1 MPKQPPIWRMPPF
14 IALFADP
21 FIAGTELESGHVAY
35 SCLALKYA
43 IDVFTGDGD
52 EIREGGSL
60 FDEGAYE
67 KLRKVKTYL
76 EDCLKLAAAQ
86 VSKPEEIFKI
96 VQSLQEK
103 IKALSFGELMMVP
116 GGWNGTTTTGTV
128 MHLIEK
134 AQNSSSEATY
144 AFVTCNSGEGLE
156 YHPSAAPLLFL
167 WTQLLRLFVPLGPT
181 FHQQHQ
187 HCRHC
192 FF

>member
-60 FDEGAYE
+60 FDKGAYE
-67 KLRKVKTYL
+67 KLGKVKTCL

-86 VSKPEEIFKI
+86 VSKPEEIFKV
-96 VQSLQEK
+96 VQGLQEK
-103 IKALSFGELMMVP
+103 INTLPFGELIMIP
-116 GGWNGTTTTGTV
+116 GGWSGTTTRGTV
-128 MHLIEK
+128 IHLIEK
-134 AQNSSSEATY
+134 IQNSAGETSY
-144 AFVTCNSGEGLE
+144 AFVTCNSGGK
-156 YHPSAAPLLFL
+156 SRI
-167 WTQLLRLFVPLGPT
+167 W
-181 FHQQHQ
+181 
-187 HCRHC
+187 
-192 FF
+192 